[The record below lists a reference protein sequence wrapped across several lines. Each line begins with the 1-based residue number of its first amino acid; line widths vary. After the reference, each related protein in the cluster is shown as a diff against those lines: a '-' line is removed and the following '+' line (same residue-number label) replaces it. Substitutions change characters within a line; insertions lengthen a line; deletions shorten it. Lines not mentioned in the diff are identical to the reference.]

1 MITFFQKLSET
12 WVAKLIMILLGL
24 SMMSVFGLSSATSF
38 WGMDNTAVEVGD
50 QKITSQKLLLDFDR
64 ELRRLNSLG
73 TYTSPQDA
81 VKQGMLTTLIQNEA
95 YALLKYQL
103 TESLGTIASD
113 EAVRNYILNNP
124 LFQSATS
131 GVFDRAVFTAY
142 LAQNGMNEARF
153 AEEMRQELAQKHIFD
168 AVEAVAYTAPKMS
181 EILYAYENETRNLTV
196 LPITVQDVKVTEK
209 PTEEKLKEYYAAL
222 QETLYNPEYR
232 SVSYVLLTPETVAEN
247 MDVSEADIKKAYED
261 KKEQY
266 STAERRLVK
275 QMLFKDEATAKEA
288 MNGTTA
294 DNFLEVARDKAG
306 QTDETSDF
314 GWVTKDSVL
323 SELSEAIFSTEKGKI
338 VGPIATDVGYHV
350 LLVSDVE
357 EAKTTPIAD
366 VREDIIKEIKSAR
379 AYDLMT
385 EKAKKMDEMIAS
397 GSSLE
402 DSAKAVSMKVEKI
415 EAVDASGVQKNG
427 EKVFFAENTEVL
439 SALLKYKKGA
449 VSPLMAQGTGFI
461 LIRTDEITPM
471 ALREFEENGV
481 QEILKNA
488 WTTDKQ
494 KEGLKA
500 YAEKVFA
507 EVKKGTPIAR
517 VAKKYELT
525 EKDYEEV
532 NKRMLSET
540 LGNQS
545 KDLFGLN
552 EGQMTML
559 PVGNEGYVIVRVLKI
574 KDANPT
580 EDMAIFNLAQRDF
593 QKRIQTLMNES
604 FMASFA
610 KSREVKI
617 NDEAIEKVF
626 APYLAPTEEE

>member
-1 MITFFQKLSET
+1 
-12 WVAKLIMILLGL
+12 
-24 SMMSVFGLSSATSF
+24 
-38 WGMDNTAVEVGD
+38 MD
-50 QKITSQKLLLDFDR
+50 L
-64 ELRRLNSLG
+64 
-73 TYTSPQDA
+73 
-81 VKQGMLTTLIQNEA
+81 
-95 YALLKYQL
+95 
-103 TESLGTIASD
+103 
-113 EAVRNYILNNP
+113 
-124 LFQSATS
+124 
-131 GVFDRAVFTAY
+131 
-142 LAQNGMNEARF
+142 ARF
-153 AEEMRQELAQKHIFD
+153 IF
-168 AVEAVAYTAPKMS
+168 
-181 EILYAYENETRNLTV
+181 
-196 LPITVQDVKVTEK
+196 VQVNDYGIGPAVTE
-209 PTEEKLKEYYAAL
+209 EIMRADVDRDGEAEIF
-222 QETLYNPEYR
+222 N
-232 SVSYVLLTPETVAEN
+232 VL
-247 MDVSEADIKKAYED
+247 
-261 KKEQY
+261 
-266 STAERRLVK
+266 
-275 QMLFKDEATAKEA
+275 
-288 MNGTTA
+288 
-294 DNFLEVARDKAG
+294 
-306 QTDETSDF
+306 
-314 GWVTKDSVL
+314 TKDSMLYTLQVCEADGSVIWEDDHL
-323 SELSEAIFSTEKGKI
+323 ATSHPGWCTYLLYEKDGQTTMVRYNPYASTGLASYYYQIFTLENGTENILQEDEVSFELGKPEEYPPELDGFLHDINEIMDSCTILFSTEKGKI

-350 LLVSDVE
+350 LLISDIE
-357 EAKTTPIAD
+357 EAKITPIVD

-415 EAVDASGVQKNG
+415 EAVDSSGVQKNG
-427 EKVFFAENTEVL
+427 EKVFFSENTEVL